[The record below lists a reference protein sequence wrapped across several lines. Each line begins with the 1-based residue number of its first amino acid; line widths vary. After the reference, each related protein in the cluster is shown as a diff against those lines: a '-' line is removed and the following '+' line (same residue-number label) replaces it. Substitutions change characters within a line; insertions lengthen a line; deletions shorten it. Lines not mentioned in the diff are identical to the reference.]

1 MNLSTLCLKQR
12 QCNCNALVLI
22 GCTHWLAA
30 FLSPFSPLSLTVAS
44 EQSHSLVMVFAKSLL
59 RPFQCLCF
67 LVASFILVTEKASS
81 SDEGTCIIHAKLH
94 QGEGGVRTVVV
105 SIRIGSQSENGH
117 LQAPNTPLAN
127 ILTPPQCV
135 ASLQSRPS
143 ESEKLFTN
151 TRSPTCHPRL
161 IGGRRWYN
169 QTLGLQLIFHTP

>member
-1 MNLSTLCLKQR
+1 MHCTLNLPTLCLKQR

-127 ILTPPQCV
+127 ILTPP
-135 ASLQSRPS
+135 
-143 ESEKLFTN
+143 
-151 TRSPTCHPRL
+151 
-161 IGGRRWYN
+161 
-169 QTLGLQLIFHTP
+169 

>member
-1 MNLSTLCLKQR
+1 MHCTLNLNSLPEAAAMQL
-12 QCNCNALVLI
+12 QCAGFNWVHSRADS
-22 GCTHWLAA
+22 
-30 FLSPFSPLSLTVAS
+30 LSPPFSPLSLTVAR
-44 EQSHSLVMVFAKSLL
+44 EQSRSLVMFFVEFHCGQ
-59 RPFQCLCF
+59 FQCLCF
-67 LVASFILVTEKASS
+67 LFACFILVTKKASS
-81 SDEGTCIIHAKLH
+81 PHEGTCIIHAKLH

-161 IGGRRWYN
+161 IGGRR
-169 QTLGLQLIFHTP
+169 

>member
-22 GCTHWLAA
+22 GRTHWLAA
-30 FLSPFSPLSLTVAS
+30 FLNPFSPLSLNVAS

-161 IGGRRWYN
+161 IGGRR
-169 QTLGLQLIFHTP
+169 

>member
-30 FLSPFSPLSLTVAS
+30 FLNPFSPLSLNVAS

-94 QGEGGVRTVVV
+94 HGEGGVRTVVV

-127 ILTPPQCV
+127 ILTPP
-135 ASLQSRPS
+135 
-143 ESEKLFTN
+143 
-151 TRSPTCHPRL
+151 
-161 IGGRRWYN
+161 
-169 QTLGLQLIFHTP
+169 